1 MEISSWL
8 LCQVAALFA
17 ASWLFFRTTRDAPY
31 ALRRAFVRALPFTVV
46 GALGV
51 DYVLRLVGYGLA
63 GARGPWPAFGGIMAY
78 GALFGLAAAFVFL
91 ARASGLSLYRALD
104 RVTAPLAVLVAVG
117 RLGCAF
123 AGCEHGRPTGGSWG
137 ITYGSEHPHFDAF
150 VRDGL
155 VLPSAARTV
164 ALHPATLYEAAFALA
179 ACVLALA
186 LLPRKTTRP
195 GGVFF
200 AGTLV
205 YAGGRIV
212 SETFRGDELRGD
224 HGAFTTGQAMSVF
237 AIGLAL
243 SLALRETEPRGH
255 DRTPKKPTSRAQRNE
270 APTVPTPL
278 DGPDARAVSPM

>member
-51 DYVLRLVGYGLA
+51 DYMLRLVGYGLA

-78 GALFGLAAAFVFL
+78 GALFGLAGGFVFF
-91 ARASGLSLYRALD
+91 ARASGLSSYRALD

-155 VLPSAARTV
+155 VLPSAPRTV

-179 ACVLALA
+179 ACVLALV

-212 SETFRGDELRGD
+212 SEAFRGDPLRGD
-224 HGAFTTGQAMSVF
+224 HGGAFTTGQAMSVF

-255 DRTPKKPTSRAQRNE
+255 DRPTKKPPPSLRKERETSS
-270 APTVPTPL
+270 TT
-278 DGPDARAVSPM
+278 PDAPEARVVSPT